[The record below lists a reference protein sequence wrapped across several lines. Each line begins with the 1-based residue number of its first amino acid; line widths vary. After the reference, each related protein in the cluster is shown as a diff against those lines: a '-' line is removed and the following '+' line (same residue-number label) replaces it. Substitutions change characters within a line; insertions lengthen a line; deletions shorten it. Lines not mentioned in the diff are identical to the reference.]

1 MSEQRT
7 DPEQAYKVF
16 MTVWMALLVSQ
27 FLLAGVAFLAR
38 PELLRFDLTQP
49 LLGENAVV
57 IGVLALVSISVLAAS
72 FVLRGNFT
80 SQGIDQQKVELVQ
93 TGLIVGCSLCE
104 AVSLIGVFLA
114 VAFTYQYFFLF
125 SLLGIVGTVLHF
137 PKRDDVHSATFRSLE

>member
-1 MSEQRT
+1 MNDQRT

-27 FLLAGVAFLAR
+27 FLFAGVAFLVKPA
-38 PELLRFDLTQP
+38 LLRFDFTQP

-72 FVLRGNFT
+72 FVLRGKFT

-104 AVSLIGVFLA
+104 AVSLIGLFLA
-114 VAFTYQYFFLF
+114 AAFTYQYFFLF
-125 SLLGIVGTVLHF
+125 SFLGIAGTALHL

>member
-1 MSEQRT
+1 MSDQRT

-16 MTVWMALLVSQ
+16 MIIWTALLVSQ
-27 FLLAGVAFLAR
+27 FLFAGVAFLVK
-38 PELLRFDLTQP
+38 PQLLRFDFTQP

-57 IGVLALVSISVLAAS
+57 IAVLALVSISVLAAS
-72 FVLRGNFT
+72 FVLRGKFT

-104 AVSLIGVFLA
+104 AVSLIGLFLA

-125 SLLGIVGTVLHF
+125 SFLGIVGTALHL